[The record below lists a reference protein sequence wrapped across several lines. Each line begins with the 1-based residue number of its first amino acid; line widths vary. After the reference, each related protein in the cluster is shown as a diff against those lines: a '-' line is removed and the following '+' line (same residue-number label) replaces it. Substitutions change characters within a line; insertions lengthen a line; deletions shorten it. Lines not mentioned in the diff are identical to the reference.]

1 MVCMFGVFTYIPKGM
16 QSIRSGKA
24 VGTGSSW
31 VLSSA
36 AREHRVVN
44 AYAQLALAPSQTGIL
59 THGMVP
65 PKFRRVLFNSVK
77 LI

>member
-1 MVCMFGVFTYIPKGM
+1 MVGLFGVLLSFTYISKGL

-24 VGTGSSW
+24 VGTGNSW

-36 AREHRVVN
+36 TREPRVVN
-44 AYAQLALAPSQTGIL
+44 AYAQLALTPSQTGIL
-59 THGMVP
+59 VP